1 MANDRRTWAQRKP
14 TQRAL
19 LGLTLIG
26 VSVAGTAATIGINNH
41 GTTTVVA
48 TRMIT
53 AGSLITSEDLVE
65 LRVNP
70 ADALLEIRLDDVV
83 GQRAVVD
90 LLPGSTVVR
99 AQFEPGQITN
109 SVIAIPLAISP
120 AESVSP
126 GTRIHVWAMSAD
138 GLAPIRLVAND
149 VVVVATRSPGFGG
162 EVMMDVS
169 LSFREAQAVL
179 AAVGSNSRLVVATG
193 HEP

>member
-26 VSVAGTAATIGINNH
+26 VSVAGTTATIALNNQ

-48 TRMIT
+48 TRIIT
-53 AGSLITSEDLVE
+53 AGSSITRDDVVE
-65 LRVNP
+65 VRVNP
-70 ADALLEIRLDDVV
+70 PAALLEIRLDDVV
-83 GQRAVVD
+83 GQRAAVD
-90 LLPGSTVVR
+90 LLPGATVVR

-120 AESVSP
+120 AESVSQ
-126 GTRIHVWAMSAD
+126 GARIQVWAMSAD

-162 EVMMDVS
+162 EVMLDVS

-179 AAVGSNSRLVVATG
+179 AAIGSNSRLVVATG

>member
-26 VSVAGTAATIGINNH
+26 VSVAGTTATIALNNQ

-48 TRMIT
+48 IRMIT
-53 AGSLITSEDLVE
+53 AGSSITRDDVVE

-70 ADALLEIRLDDVV
+70 PDALLEIRLDDVV
-83 GQRAVVD
+83 GQRAAVD

-99 AQFEPGQITN
+99 AQFEPGRIVN

-120 AESVSP
+120 ADSVAP
-126 GTRIHVWAMSAD
+126 GARIQVWAMSAD
-138 GLAPIRLVAND
+138 GLAPIRLVAGD
-149 VVVVATRSPGFGG
+149 VVVVALRAPGFGG

-179 AAVGSNSRLVVATG
+179 AAIGSNARLVVATG

>member
-26 VSVAGTAATIGINNH
+26 VSVAGTTATIALNNQ

-53 AGSLITSEDLVE
+53 AGSSITRDDVVE

-70 ADALLEIRLDDVV
+70 PDALLEIRLDDVV
-83 GQRAVVD
+83 GQRAAVD

-99 AQFEPGQITN
+99 AQFEPGRIVN

-120 AESVSP
+120 AESVAP
-126 GTRIHVWAMSAD
+126 GARIQVWAMSAD
-138 GLAPIRLVAND
+138 GLAPIRLVASD

-179 AAVGSNSRLVVATG
+179 AAIGSNARLVVATG
-193 HEP
+193 HGP